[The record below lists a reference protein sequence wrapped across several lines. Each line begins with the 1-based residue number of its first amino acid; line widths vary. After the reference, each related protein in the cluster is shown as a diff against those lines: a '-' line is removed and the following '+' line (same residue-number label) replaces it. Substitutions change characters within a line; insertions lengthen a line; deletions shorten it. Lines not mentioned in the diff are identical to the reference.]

1 MAVVSF
7 FLLGYAIVYVGSIM
21 KQESDLRS
29 NSHFLSLVYSLGL
42 FALRRFLLASTGLES
57 TVYNTAVLTVL
68 LHVEQ

>member
-29 NSHFLSLVYSLGL
+29 NSHFLSPVYSLGL
-42 FALRRFLLASTGLES
+42 FASTGLGS